1 MNNDYVVV
9 DKEGVPLYYGE
20 FDDCVEF
27 VGSSLNSSEV
37 IIQAY
42 NVEV

>member
-27 VGSSLNSSEV
+27 VDTTLNSSEV

>member
-20 FDDCVEF
+20 FDDCVKF
-27 VGSSLNSSEV
+27 VDNHLNSTEV
-37 IIQAY
+37 IIKAY